1 MAKTGDSS
9 IFAQAMKKFK
19 ILIAIVLVAT
29 SAVGAFFA
37 YQLLGPAFNGGAF
50 SIRLHNNYNQDSLIL
65 QLEKAGLVN
74 TKAARYWIP
83 KLGYRKVRAC
93 SIQIPDGCSL
103 YSLVNLL
110 KENRYQTVNVTIL
123 GSMDERKL
131 ATLLKSKLEVNEDSF
146 LQAIAGKNDLLPSAF
161 NDTTWQALMLP
172 NTYNFAVGTSTVGF
186 FKRMNAEYQKFW
198 NSNRLEKAKAQ
209 GLSPLQVSILASIVT
224 KESNK
229 TAEYNNIAGVYINR
243 LRKGMLL
250 QADPTVVYARKRSG
264 RVLNADL
271 RIPSAYNTYIHAGLP
286 PGPIAIPN
294 AAAVEAVLN
303 YKEHNYLY
311 FVANPTFDGYHH
323 FSATLAEHNLWAAK
337 LHRAMDAR
345 DKGK

>member
-1 MAKTGDSS
+1 
-9 IFAQAMKKFK
+9 MKKFR
-19 ILIAIVLVAT
+19 ILIAAALVVMV
-29 SAVGAFFA
+29 SVGAYFS
-37 YQLLGPAFNGGAF
+37 YQLLGSAFHSGTA

-65 QLEKAGLVN
+65 ALKRAGLTN

-83 KLGYRKVRAC
+83 KLGYKKVRAC
-93 SIQIPDGCSL
+93 AIQIPEGCSL
-103 YSLVNLL
+103 YALVKLL
-110 KENRYQTVNVTIL
+110 KENRYQTVNVTLL
-123 GSMDERKL
+123 GSMDESKL
-131 ATLLKSKLEVNEDSF
+131 ATLLATKLEVNEDSF
-146 LQAIAGKNDLLPSAF
+146 LNALKYKNELLPSPF

-172 NTYNFAVGTSTVGF
+172 NTYNFAVSTTTSGF
-186 FKRMNAEYQKFW
+186 FKRMQSEYKKFW
-198 NSNRLEKAKAQ
+198 NSSRLNKASAQ
-209 GLSPLQVSILASIVT
+209 GLTPLQVSILASIVT

-250 QADPTVVYARKRSG
+250 QADPTVVYARKRAG

-271 RIPSAYNTYIHAGLP
+271 RIPSVYNTYIHAGLP

-294 AAAVEAVLN
+294 AAALEAVLN
-303 YKEHNYLY
+303 YKQHDYLY

-323 FSATLAEHNLWAAK
+323 FSATLSEHNVWAAN

-345 DKGK
+345 AKGK